1 MRWRLLCAG
10 TRWPTIHW
18 RLCDIFR
25 STLPLVREDVI
36 GLTPKRRTVVIATMQ
51 RDPDRQRLQD
61 DLRGLVSG
69 DVLCDPVSTQLYA
82 SDASIYQIRPLAVVR
97 PRSAAD
103 ISATVQYAGE
113 HDLAIHPRG
122 AGSGVAG
129 ESIGPGIVLDCSCHL
144 RRITPSEDGSRVT
157 VQAGAPLW
165 AVNRML
171 SPMKRW
177 YGPDPATRAVT
188 TMGGVIA
195 TNASGSHYL
204 RSGSA
209 RDTVLSAR
217 IINSA
222 GQLVELA
229 QHDLQ
234 AAAELLERQ
243 TSGPEPNGAEDPAV
257 TANSTQAAIDRA
269 GKFAARITR
278 GLVEIQRQFQLA
290 SVPCP
295 YRSPA
300 SSGYRLDDLFAAD
313 GRVDLAKFFAGTQGT
328 LGILVDAT
336 LRTEMIP
343 NYRGVVLLFF
353 HRLDSAT
360 RSAVQALQYGLI
372 ACDVMDRRLLQIAR
386 ESHRQFAD
394 VVPREAEAAMLI
406 EIQGESLSDLTDRL
420 AIIRQRLSSGP
431 DAAFSSTDTV
441 NDDQRDLYWALFRR
455 VIPRQYRV
463 RGNQLPLPFV
473 EDIYSP
479 PEQLPGMV
487 TAVQNILKKYQATA
501 TVFAHAGH
509 GQLHVRPMLDLA
521 NPADR
526 GRLYPIS
533 QEIAQVVWDR
543 GGQVGVEHPAGLS
556 RSYLMPQ
563 QCGDWWRAMGQVK
576 RLFDPFHRFNPGKLF
591 GAILQKPDENLR
603 PIHHTIEIVAS
614 GRSVLPASAKTR
626 ANRNAGPLSS
636 VSESSRPESSR
647 PGSSRPE
654 SSRPGA
660 SHAESSHRDWTEAEA
675 GGGSAVMPAPP
686 LQNPGEPVA
695 ETVSTPTETRI
706 DGGSDRTIGT
716 DPLGKGRLD
725 DASAGPGPKK
735 LVDSLLP
742 HHPPPQLEVL
752 QQWPGG
758 TPITRTTR
766 ACNGCARCRA
776 HASEERQC
784 PMFRISSAEEAS
796 PRAKANLLRGV
807 LSGQL
812 PVAELTGDH
821 AKAVA
826 DLCFNCHS
834 CRVECPASVNIPK
847 IVGEIKAQ
855 YVATN
860 GMPLSDWLMG
870 RIDTVAAIGSRL
882 RWLTNPML
890 RNTAVRWILER
901 TLGLS
906 AARELPAFAGESFLR
921 YASRRRW
928 HQASPHGGLKV
939 VYFVDQ
945 YANYHDPEIGRALAE
960 ILQHNRIGF
969 YVPPGQAVSGMARI
983 TSGDLKGA
991 RKLARRNVRLLAE
1004 AVRQGY
1010 NVLATEPA
1018 AALCLK
1024 HEYPNL
1030 LDTEDAHLVAAH
1042 SHEACEYL
1050 WSLHEE
1056 NRLALEFKP
1065 IRHRLQYHQP
1075 CHSRVLHPEPVAADL
1090 LRLIPELSV
1099 DVLGKG
1105 CSGMAGTWGLQRKNY
1120 RNSLRIGW
1128 PMMSAVRKQTDA
1140 SPTSE
1145 CSSCRMQMQHG
1156 GDYQAIH
1163 PLKLLAQ
1170 AYGRFPLQP
1179 LRGETT

>member
-1 MRWRLLCAG
+1 M
-10 TRWPTIHW
+10 
-18 RLCDIFR
+18 
-25 STLPLVREDVI
+25 
-36 GLTPKRRTVVIATMQ
+36 
-51 RDPDRQRLQD
+51 
-61 DLRGLVSG
+61 
-69 DVLCDPVSTQLYA
+69 LCDPVSTQLYA

-103 ISATVQYAGE
+103 IAATVQYAGE
-113 HDLAIHPRG
+113 HDLAVHPRG

-144 RRITPSEDGSRVT
+144 RRITPSDDGTRVT

-165 AVNRML
+165 TVNRL
-171 SPMKRW
+171 LAPMKRW
-177 YGPDPATRAVT
+177 YGPDPATRSVT

-195 TNASGSHYL
+195 TNASGSHFL

-209 RDTVLSAR
+209 RDTILSAR

-234 AAAELLERQ
+234 AAADLLRHHP
-243 TSGPEPNGAEDPAV
+243 PEPNADGAADELDL
-257 TANSTQAAIDRA
+257 ANDGTETAIDRA
-269 GKFAARITR
+269 GKFSARVAR
-278 GLVEIQRQFQLA
+278 GLVEIQRQFQLD
-290 SVPCP
+290 SNPSP

-300 SSGYRLDDLFAAD
+300 SSGYRLDDMVD
-313 GRVDLAKFFAGTQGT
+313 GRGQVDLAKFFAGTQGT
-328 LGILVDAT
+328 LGVLVDAT
-336 LRTEMIP
+336 LRTEAIP
-343 NYRGVVLLFF
+343 NHRGVVLLFF

-360 RSAVQALQYGLI
+360 RSAVTALQYGLI

-406 EIQGESLSDLTDRL
+406 EIQGDSLGDLSDRL
-420 AIIRQRLSSGP
+420 AIIRQTLSSGP
-431 DAAFSSTDTV
+431 DAAFNATETAQDEK
-441 NDDQRDLYWALFRR
+441 RDLYWTLFRR

-479 PEQLPGMV
+479 PDQLPGMV
-487 TAVQNILKKYQATA
+487 TAVQNILKKYHATA

-526 GRLYPIS
+526 GRLYPLS
-533 QEIAQVVWDR
+533 EEIARVVWDR
-543 GGQVGVEHPAGLS
+543 GGQVGVEHAAGLS

-563 QCGDWWRAMGQVK
+563 QCGAWWRAMGQVK

-603 PIHHTIEIVAS
+603 PVHQTIEIVAS
-614 GRSVLPASAKTR
+614 GRSVLPGSASSRLKRRANTAATQTAEGGSRPTEQPAAELGGTTKDGQEVSADAARAAASAPSIEADR
-626 ANRNAGPLSS
+626 GSEENAG
-636 VSESSRPESSR
+636 E
-647 PGSSRPE
+647 GN
-654 SSRPGA
+654 
-660 SHAESSHRDWTEAEA
+660 A
-675 GGGSAVMPAPP
+675 GERAGRSA
-686 LQNPGEPVA
+686 
-695 ETVSTPTETRI
+695 
-706 DGGSDRTIGT
+706 
-716 DPLGKGRLD
+716 
-725 DASAGPGPKK
+725 PKT
-735 LVDSLLP
+735 LVESLLP
-742 HHPPPQLEVL
+742 HLPPPQLEVL

-758 TPITRTTR
+758 SPITRATR

-776 HASEERQC
+776 HATEERQC
-784 PMFRISSAEEAS
+784 PMFRISAAEEAS

-812 PVAELTGDH
+812 PVAELTGER

-882 RWLTNPML
+882 RWLSNPML
-890 RNTAVRWILER
+890 RNSAVRWILER
-901 TLGLS
+901 TVGLS
-906 AARELPAFAGESFLR
+906 AARELPSFAGESFLR

-928 HQASPHGGLKV
+928 HVASPHGGVKV

-969 YVPPGQAVSGMARI
+969 YVPPGQSVSGMARI

-991 RKLARRNVRLLAE
+991 RRLARRNVRLLAD

-1010 NVLATEPA
+1010 TVLASEPA

-1050 WSLHEE
+1050 WSLHQED
-1056 NRLALEFKP
+1056 RLALEFKP

-1075 CHSRVLHPEPVAADL
+1075 CHSRVLHPEPVAAQL
-1090 LRLIPELSV
+1090 LQLIPELHV

-1120 RNSLRIGW
+1120 RSSLRIGW
-1128 PMMSAVRKQTDA
+1128 PMISAVRKERGA

-1145 CSSCRMQMQHG
+1145 CSSCRLQMQHG
-1156 GDYQAIH
+1156 GDDEAIH

-1170 AYGRFPLQP
+1170 AYGRFPSQP
-1179 LRGETT
+1179 LRGVAP